1 MTYASLVGYEPADLL
16 HKWIFP
22 TINQTKNLR
31 VFYNT
36 VVKKAY
42 TAKGPHGD
50 EVKSST
56 SPASATAM

>member
-1 MTYASLVGYEPADLL
+1 MTYASLAGYEPADLL

-36 VVKKAY
+36 VVKN
-42 TAKGPHGD
+42 TTKGPHGD